1 MRTDRHDTSDD
12 KTTGKSMGVYYDSAA
27 EHSFI
32 EVI

>member
-1 MRTDRHDTSDD
+1 MI